1 MKKFSFIIAIT
12 LFSGLSIAC
21 CIYLDLKI
29 YAGQPANLEAV
40 EKVVIVHPGQGFKAF
55 SERLYQTG
63 IIKHPAKFKWLARIK
78 QQDKSLKAG
87 EYKLSAAMPPG
98 EILGILVS
106 GKVLLHKLTIPEGYQ
121 LRQIAAL
128 VASSGLAPETDFL
141 KAATDA
147 SLMRKME
154 IDAETFE
161 GYLFP
166 ETYYFPKDAGSEA
179 ILSAMVK
186 RFWTVFKPEWKSRAN
201 TLKLSVHQVVTL
213 ASLIEKETGVTF
225 ERPIISSVFHNRL
238 KRNMRLES
246 DPTVIYGLADY
257 DGNITR
263 KHLTTPTPYNTYTIY
278 GLPPG
283 PIASPGIDAFEAALY
298 PADTQFLYFVSK
310 GDHTHQFSKNIKD
323 HNLAVGKYQLRKKSL
338 KKKVLTG

>member
-12 LFSGLSIAC
+12 LFSGLSVAC

-29 YAGQPANLEAV
+29 YAGQPAASQAV
-40 EKVVIVHPGQGFKAF
+40 EQVVIVHPGQGFKAS
-55 SERLYQTG
+55 SERLYQAG
-63 IIKHPAKFKWLARIK
+63 IIKHPAKFKWLARLK
-78 QQDKSLKAG
+78 RQDKSIKAG
-87 EYKLSAAMPPG
+87 EYKLSSAMPPG

-106 GKVLLHKLTIPEGYQ
+106 GKVFLHKLTIPEGYQ

-128 VASSGLAPETDFL
+128 VANSGLAPETDFL

-147 SLMRKME
+147 SLMHELE
-154 IDAETFE
+154 IDAKTFE

-166 ETYYFPKDAGSEA
+166 ETYYFPKDADSET
-179 ILSAMVK
+179 IISAMVK
-186 RFWTVFKPEWKSRAN
+186 RFWTVFNPEWKSRAN

-213 ASLIEKETGVTF
+213 ASLIEKETGVAF

-238 KRNMRLES
+238 KHNMRLES

-263 KHLTTPTPYNTYTIY
+263 KHLTTPTAYNTYTIY

-283 PIASPGIDAFEAALY
+283 PIASPGIDAFKAALY

-310 GDHTHQFSKNIKD
+310 GDHTHQFSTNIKD
-323 HNLAVGKYQLRKKSL
+323 HNLAVGKYQLRK
-338 KKKVLTG
+338 

>member
-1 MKKFSFIIAIT
+1 LKKSSFIIAIT
-12 LFSGLSIAC
+12 LFAGFSVAC

-29 YAGQPANLEAV
+29 YAGQPADSQAV
-40 EKVVIVHPGQGFKAF
+40 EKFMIVNPGQGFKAF
-55 SERLYQTG
+55 SERLYQAG
-63 IIKHPAKFKWLARIK
+63 IIKHPAKFNWLARITR
-78 QQDKSLKAG
+78 QDKSIKAG
-87 EYKLSAAMPPG
+87 EYKLSSAMPPG
-98 EILGILVS
+98 EILEILVN

-128 VASSGLAPETDFL
+128 VASLGLAPETDFL
-141 KAATDA
+141 KAATDT

-166 ETYYFPKDAGSEA
+166 ETYYFPQNAGSEA
-179 ILSAMVK
+179 IISAMVK
-186 RFWTVFKPEWKSRAN
+186 RFQTVFKPEWESRAN
-201 TLKLSVHQVVTL
+201 VLKLSIHQVVTL
-213 ASLIEKETGVTF
+213 ASLIEKETGVAF

-283 PIASPGIDAFEAALY
+283 PIASPGIDALEAALN
-298 PADTQFLYFVSK
+298 PADTQFLYFVSR
-310 GDHTHQFSKNIKD
+310 GDKTHQFSTNIKD
-323 HNLAVGKYQLRKKSL
+323 HNRAVGKYQLRR
-338 KKKVLTG
+338 